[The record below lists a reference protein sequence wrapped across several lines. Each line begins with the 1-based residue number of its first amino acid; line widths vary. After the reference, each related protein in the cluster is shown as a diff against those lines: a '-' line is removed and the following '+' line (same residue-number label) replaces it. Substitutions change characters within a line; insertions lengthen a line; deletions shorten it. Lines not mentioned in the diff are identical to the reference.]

1 MPGREMPDRAN
12 TVPVFRQ
19 LYVRY
24 RDAISTGQLKPGDRV
39 PSVRALA
46 SELNLA
52 RGTVEAAYQL
62 LIGEGYLETRG
73 PAGTIVCPQL
83 SPTPSSITPAP
94 PAPTA
99 YEGIHTGRAPL
110 PLQMGLPA
118 LDAFPRK
125 TWTRLASRTIQ
136 QGGLDG
142 MIYPNPQGDEAL
154 RIALVRYLAISRGIV
169 CTPDQVFICAGY
181 RACLELI
188 SRCVLKA
195 GDCGWF
201 EDPGYFLARRFFE
214 ETNTQLVPVPVDE
227 HGLRV
232 DVGIERAPDA
242 RFAVVTPS
250 HQSPLGVSLSL
261 PRRQALLAWA
271 NEQRS
276 WIIEDDY
283 DSEYR
288 YVGRPLPAL
297 KSLDTQGRVL
307 YTGTFSKVLIPGL
320 RLAYLVV
327 PNEQVAQFVRMA
339 DTLHNH
345 CPQLLQRTTAT
356 FIEEGHFSRHL
367 KKMRSLYAHRRALLC
382 EALTARLG
390 ERMHLELRA
399 GGMHVRACL
408 ADGLDDRAI
417 AARAPRAGLALQAL
431 SDWYQ
436 DAPARQGLLMGFTNV
451 KDAASAADIAERIA
465 GLLD

>member
-1 MPGREMPDRAN
+1 MQATQDGAAPIY
-12 TVPVFRQ
+12 RQ
-19 LYVRY
+19 LYERY
-24 RDAISTGQLKPGDRV
+24 RDAIATGQLKPGDRV

-52 RGTVEAAYQL
+52 RGTVDMAYQL
-62 LIGEGYLETRG
+62 LIGEGYLQARG

-83 SPTPSSITPAP
+83 SAHPAMP
-94 PAPTA
+94 PVPVSAPTA
-99 YEGIHTGRAPL
+99 FVSAHTGQAPL

-125 TWTRLASRTIQ
+125 TWTRLASRAIAQ
-136 QGGLDG
+136 SGLDG
-142 MIYPNPQGDEAL
+142 MVYPNPQGDERL
-154 RIALVRYLAISRGIV
+154 RTAVARYLGISRGIA
-169 CTPDQVFICAGY
+169 CGPDQVFICAGY

-188 SRCVLKA
+188 SRSVLKP
-195 GDCGWF
+195 GDRGWF
-201 EDPGYFLARRFFE
+201 EDPGYFIARRYLE
-214 ETNTQLVPVPVDE
+214 ETGHELIPVPVDSQ
-227 HGLRV
+227 GLQV
-232 DVGIERAPDA
+232 EVGIERAPDA

-271 NEQRS
+271 SKQQS

-327 PNEQVAQFVRMA
+327 PNEQVGHFAQVA
-339 DTLHNH
+339 DALHNH
-345 CPQLLQRTTAT
+345 CPQLLQRTTAA
-356 FIEEGHFSRHL
+356 FIEEGHFARHL
-367 KKMRSLYAHRRALLC
+367 KKMRSLYAHRRALLND
-382 EALTARLG
+382 ALTAQLAT
-390 ERMHLELRA
+390 RMPLELRA
-399 GGMHVRACL
+399 GGMHVLASL
-408 ADGLDDRAI
+408 ADGMPDRVI
-417 AARAPRAGLALQAL
+417 AERAGHVGLAVQAL
-431 SDWYQ
+431 SGWYRE
-436 DAPARQGLLMGFTNV
+436 APARQGLLMGFTNV
-451 KDAASAADIAERIA
+451 KDAQMASDIATRIA
-465 GLLD
+465 RLLD